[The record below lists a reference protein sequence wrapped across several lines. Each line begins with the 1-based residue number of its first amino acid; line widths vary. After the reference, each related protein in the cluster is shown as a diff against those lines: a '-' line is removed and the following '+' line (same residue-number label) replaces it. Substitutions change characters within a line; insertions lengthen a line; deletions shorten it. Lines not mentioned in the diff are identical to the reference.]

1 MPKCWICIALEPEA
15 NAKGVESFRD
25 RSLSKSKLLTGQFT
39 LMYSI
44 TVCTS
49 HIKVYLGWGG
59 CKLNTNDKSMQ
70 TLSLE
75 PTPLPSIVGWCA
87 EISNLW
93 ELIVLYW
100 YPALKSSS
108 RKSKIGVTSYE
119 TGSFCL
125 LRHQPT
131 HFLQV
136 DSSFPV
142 VELLLGLAISL
153 EAVPKTPDKD
163 NLPEILHAANLRV
176 LLLIKGCYFPK
187 GSLRRLFILRR
198 VTGVSIDIW
207 RRDECVMLVLSTTYL
222 AFFLALPSVKFCL

>member
-1 MPKCWICIALEPEA
+1 
-15 NAKGVESFRD
+15 
-25 RSLSKSKLLTGQFT
+25 
-39 LMYSI
+39 MYSI

-59 CKLNTNDKSMQ
+59 CKLNTNDKILQ

-75 PTPLPSIVGWCA
+75 PTPLPSMHQSSNWWCA

-108 RKSKIGVTSYE
+108 RKSKIGVTSHE

-187 GSLRRLFILRR
+187 RSLRRLFILRR

-207 RRDECVMLVLSTTYL
+207 RRDGYQGWVCHVGVISDIPSILSCLT
-222 AFFLALPSVKFCL
+222 FCKILLIRQKGEKAYR